1 MGKYQQ
7 QPRERSQR
15 QLRIGQEIRRVL
27 SAVMLRDTMID
38 AAHVDVSLTV
48 SEVQIS
54 PDMKHAT
61 VFVMSLGG
69 SLGDE
74 IIDLLKENIPQY
86 RSAIAKQVRMK
97 FVPNLIFKIDET
109 FDEAERIA
117 NLLNQPRVK
126 QDLA

>member
-1 MGKYQQ
+1 MAKQ

-27 SAVMLRDTMID
+27 SDIMLRDTLLD
-38 AAHVDVSLTV
+38 EANVDVSLTV

-69 SLGDE
+69 QQGDDVV
-74 IIDLLKENIPQY
+74 DLLKDNIHQY

-97 FVPNLIFKIDET
+97 FVPNLHFKIDET

-117 NLLNQPRVK
+117 NLLNQPKVK